1 MYSIVIILLAALFV
15 IAVIINAIQQYKNNI
30 EAEKRNE
37 LNKLKIT
44 IDEAEDTLLAAEN
57 LPVSSM
63 MREIIY
69 ARLINAMSEALKVN
83 SGISEYQKRIA
94 EVQELKK
101 AHTASPTDP
110 NNFNFSLPEHE
121 KQIIV
126 LIQGIKRLRLM
137 LRGELQKGSIG
148 NDVFAIED
156 KYLERY
162 QLMVNIETL
171 AKRIQSSLQAKMP
184 GSARQ
189 YLEKGIAA
197 LKKQTAQDEYVTQR
211 KADFENQLANIQ
223 NSMRNANEQ
232 DTARRIE
239 EDKNELDELFAPKK
253 KW

>member
-37 LNKLKIT
+37 LNRLKIV
-44 IDEAEDTLLAAEN
+44 IDEAEDTLLAAEY
-57 LPVSSM
+57 LPISSVM
-63 MREIIY
+63 KEIIY
-69 ARLINAMSEALKVN
+69 KRLINGMSEALKV
-83 SGISEYQKRIA
+83 SPGIPEYQKRIS
-94 EVQELKK
+94 EVQDIKA
-101 AHTASPTDP
+101 AHTVTPTDP
-110 NNFNFSLPEHE
+110 NNFNFTLPDHE

-126 LIQGIKRLRLM
+126 LIQGIKRLRM
-137 LRGELQKGSIG
+137 ILRSELQKGNIG
-148 NDVFAIED
+148 NDIFSAED

-171 AKRIQSSLQAKMP
+171 AKRIQSSLQAQMP

-189 YLEKGIAA
+189 YLEKGIGA
-197 LKKQTAQDEYVTQR
+197 LKKQASQDDYVIRR

-223 NSMRNANEQ
+223 EAMRNANQQ
-232 DTARRIE
+232 DTERRIE
-239 EDKNELDELFAPKK
+239 ADKDELDELFAPKK